1 MRSQPADP
9 VERTPPQEPSVVHP
23 GRRPYPPRRAWLVG
37 ACLWPAF
44 LSAGVATMIFFSG
57 IDPETLRL
65 QTLPDWEIS
74 RTAGYSIGFLMFW
87 AVAGFSSA
95 LSVLLAR
102 APCRDTEK
110 RPS

>member
-1 MRSQPADP
+1 MPSLHAEANGSA
-9 VERTPPQEPSVVHP
+9 ERGDEKPF
-23 GRRPYPPRRAWLVG
+23 PPRRAWLIA

-44 LSAGVATMIFFSG
+44 LSAGVATMFFFSG

-87 AVAGFSSA
+87 AVASLSSA
-95 LSVLLAR
+95 ISVILTR
-102 APCRDTEK
+102 APCREPGQ
-110 RPS
+110 RSE

>member
-1 MRSQPADP
+1 MPSQPAEP
-9 VERTPPQEPSVVHP
+9 ITGAEGQEPAVPHP
-23 GRRPYPPRRAWLVG
+23 ATRPYPPGRGWLIG

-44 LSAGVATMIFFSG
+44 LAAGLATMVFFSA

-65 QTLPDWEIS
+65 ETLPGWEIS

-87 AVAGFSSA
+87 AVAGLSSA

-102 APCRDTEK
+102 APCRDK
-110 RPS
+110 RAASS

>member
-9 VERTPPQEPSVVHP
+9 VEGAPKPQPSVAHP
-23 GRRPYPPRRAWLVG
+23 ARRPYPPRRAWLVG

-44 LSAGVATMIFFSG
+44 LSAGLATMIFFSG

-87 AVAGFSSA
+87 GVAALSSA

-102 APCRDTEK
+102 APCGETDT
-110 RPS
+110 RSS